1 MKRMYVCIVAALLA
15 SGLQAQENEK
25 QKFSPERF
33 DAELQQFI
41 TTEAKLTPEEA
52 AKFFPVYKEMQ
63 AKQRELFNKQKDLAM
78 KKPQDEAACEKAIKD
93 RDTNELEMKRI
104 QKAYHKRFL
113 EMMPASKVYDV
124 LQAEDRFHRRMLKRW
139 SRNAPQHRQG
149 KQFQNPWQWPT
160 PFPGNGFQKHRNGFQ
175 KPGK

>member
-1 MKRMYVCIVAALLA
+1 MKRVLIILMLMVVTMTV
-15 SGLQAQENEK
+15 SAQHRP
-25 QKFSPERF
+25 KFDPAKF
-33 DAELQQFI
+33 DADLEQFI

>member
-1 MKRMYVCIVAALLA
+1 MKRMYVCIVVALLA
-15 SGLQAQENEK
+15 LGVQAQENNQP
-25 QKFSPERF
+25 QKFSPEKV

-41 TTEAKLTPEEA
+41 TSEAKLTPQEA

-63 AKQRELFNKQKDLAM
+63 SKQRELFNRQKDLAI
-78 KKPQDEAACEKAIKD
+78 KKPQDEASCQKAIRD

-104 QKAYHKRFL
+104 QKAYHERFL

-139 SRNAPQHRQG
+139 SHNMTQQR
-149 KQFQNPWQWPT
+149 
-160 PFPGNGFQKHRNGFQ
+160 FPGQQSF
-175 KPGK
+175 KPGQWQPGAPGQWQPGRPGNRK